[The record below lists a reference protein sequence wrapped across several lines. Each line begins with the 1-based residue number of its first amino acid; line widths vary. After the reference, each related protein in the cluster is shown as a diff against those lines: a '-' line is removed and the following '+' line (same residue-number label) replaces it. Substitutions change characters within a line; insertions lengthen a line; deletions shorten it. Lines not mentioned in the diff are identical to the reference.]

1 MDKEINGLQK
11 YLPQFIFDSLRLYDP
26 VNEIRLH
33 KNKPVAIVS
42 SNRNIITDTVCL
54 ENDFIEITDKICNH
68 SLHSHADTIKNG
80 YITAG
85 KYRIGVCG
93 NMTGYNANV
102 NEITSL
108 NIRIPHIILN
118 VSDTLYNILKIN
130 NYRSSLLIY
139 SPPSGGKTTILRDL
153 IVKLSVDK
161 RISVIDSRN
170 ELFDNAVMTSPL
182 LDVFGGYPKES
193 AIEIATRTMSPEYI
207 ICDEIGSYNECET
220 ILSVQNTG
228 VPFIATAHA
237 CNINELLLRKNIK
250 LLHDNMIFN
259 YYIGLNR
266 SDITVTKWE
275 EIKNV

>member
-11 YLPQFIFDSLRLYDP
+11 YLPQCIFDSLRLYDP

-33 KNKPVAIVS
+33 KNKSVAIVS
-42 SNRNIITDTVCL
+42 GKRNIITGTICS
-54 ENDFIEITDKICNH
+54 ENDFIEITDNICNH

-80 YITAG
+80 YITAD

-93 NMTGYNANV
+93 NMTGCNV

-118 VSDTLYNILKIN
+118 VSDKLYNILKIN
-130 NYRSSLLIY
+130 NYRSSVLIY
-139 SPPSGGKTTILRDL
+139 SPPSGGKTTMLRDL

-170 ELFDNAVMTSPL
+170 ELFDSSVMTSPL
-182 LDVFGGYPKES
+182 LDIFGGYQKES

-237 CNINELLLRKNIK
+237 CNLDELLLRKNIK

-259 YYIGLNR
+259 YYIGLDR
-266 SDITVTKWE
+266 SDITVTKRE
-275 EIKNV
+275 EIENV